1 VIANHFGADKSFQT
15 ISRLA
20 TLLAIFGFPTREE
33 ANTNACNMSEPIFFF
48 EGDDPAM
55 KQAYEAAQRSFKFFW
70 RELSWERRRIVPAL
84 DMTII
89 KTPFTDGPR
98 SDGNPEHEQM
108 WLDEVEFDGTDLAGV
123 LLNSPNW
130 LTSVKQG
137 DAVRVPFSRLTDWMM
152 TADGKAYGGYTV
164 NLMRSRM
171 STRERKAHDEAWGL
185 DFGDPNQIKIE
196 LSRERQSKPGLLSK
210 LRRRKSATES
220 DGQEVFADHPMCV
233 NMLPKIESQ
242 LQEDSSIATS
252 TDERGWT
259 LLHSEAMAGN
269 FGVVKLLVRYRANIG
284 AKTPNG
290 KDAAELA
297 RGIGWDEIAAY
308 LEENSGQNS

>member
-1 VIANHFGADKSFQT
+1 
-15 ISRLA
+15 
-20 TLLAIFGFPTREE
+20 
-33 ANTNACNMSEPIFFF
+33 MSEPIFFF

-98 SDGNPEHEQM
+98 SDGNPDYEQM
-108 WLDEVEFDGTDLAGV
+108 WLDEVDYDGTNVAGV

-137 DAVRVPFSRLTDWMM
+137 DSVQVPFSHLTDWMM
-152 TADGKAYGGYTV
+152 TSDGKAYGGHTV

-171 STRERKAHDEAWGL
+171 SARERKAHDEAWGL
-185 DFGDPNQIKIE
+185 DFGDPNEVKVE
-196 LSRERQSKPGLLSK
+196 LDRESGKKLGLLSK
-210 LRRRKSATES
+210 LHGAKSGSHASGPEA
-220 DGQEVFADHPMCV
+220 FADHPMCV
-233 NMLPKIESQ
+233 NMLAKIETQ
-242 LQEDSSIATS
+242 LSEDPSIVNS
-252 TDERGWT
+252 TDELGRT

-269 FGVVKLLVRYRANIG
+269 FGVVKLLVRFGAHIG

-290 KDAAELA
+290 QDAAELA
-297 RGIGWDEIAAY
+297 RGIGWDEIAAF
-308 LEENSGQNS
+308 LEGNRAHKR